1 MSSHPRSSAAD
12 DDVLGIPA
20 NWARVIL
27 GVALG
32 VAGTLIVLKWTGK
45 DDEVARAA
53 KDNLRDV
60 RDSAHAKGREIK
72 DSWTR

>member
-1 MSSHPRSSAAD
+1 MSGHPSRHGAD
-12 DDVLGIPA
+12 DDILGLPS

-32 VAGTLIVLKWTGK
+32 VAGTLMVLKWTGK

-53 KDNLRDV
+53 SNKLQDV
-60 RDSAHAKGREIK
+60 RDTAHRKGNEIQN
-72 DSWTR
+72 SWSR